1 MGHEHPKGDPGDLII
16 SLRLDADEGRRWE
29 GDRLIQEVPVT
40 ITKLL
45 LGGKVKIRTPLGKMV
60 QIEIPSGT
68 KIGDRRRLNGHGHA
82 GGILDIEF
90 VLSEIDNITPAQ
102 KSIRRIEEGWA
113 LTLKQLLINK
123 KSVVLLWR
131 SLQRLSILFFLR
143 EKRYISW

>member
-1 MGHEHPKGDPGDLII
+1 MGHEHPQGDPGDLII
-16 SLRLDADEGRRWE
+16 SLRLDAEEGRRWE
-29 GDRLIQEVPVT
+29 GERLIQEVPVT
-40 ITKLL
+40 ITKLI

-102 KSIRRIEEGWA
+102 KKALEE
-113 LTLKQLLINK
+113 
-123 KSVVLLWR
+123 
-131 SLQRLSILFFLR
+131 LR
-143 EKRYISW
+143 KTGL